1 VFCPRCGS
9 EYAGNPNFCGKCGA
23 NLSATGVES
32 PQKPPAAES
41 KCPYCQHTLEKR
53 PLRKTKCPNC
63 GNYIYVKRAPTS
75 QTKELVTEQRAAE
88 IEKLWEAHYQQEKID
103 ADPEYKQ
110 EYERT
115 KAELE
120 AKGGFKRSDGDI
132 RWAVA
137 NKQLLRYATQGDWGL
152 YRNVKLDMAQQLK
165 GEKKLKDALRTY
177 LEICYLDVN
186 GPNNLGG
193 ERDPDMLKSY
203 PPFDPTMG
211 FLAPRII
218 WEIGELSKALGLQA
232 DEVKSLFMEVA
243 VPNHKNLGLPIDPTQ
258 GWDKIAPGNV
268 FDADKWE
275 QHQEDARLA
284 HGSGYDLLSVAEDR
298 MKKLESSGA
307 GLEQYRE
314 ILSML
319 EAALIG
325 GISPNTKAIVHKRIG
340 EIQHKFGRDAD
351 AIQHFETAIK
361 LNPKVGVKKLLDSL
375 QKQRPTS
382 PL

>member
-1 VFCPRCGS
+1 MVFCPRCGS

-23 NLSATGVES
+23 NLSGTGVES
-32 PQKPPAAES
+32 PQKPPAAEA

-63 GNYIYVKRAPTS
+63 GNYICVKRAPTS

-88 IEKLWEAHYQQEKID
+88 IDKLWEAHYQQEKID

-120 AKGGFKRSDGDI
+120 AHGGFKRSDGDI

-137 NKQLLRYATQGDWGL
+137 NKQLLRYATQGAWGA
-152 YRNVKLDMAQQLK
+152 YRMTKFDMAQQLK
-165 GEKKLKDALRTY
+165 GEGKLRDSLMTY
-177 LEICYLDVN
+177 LEVCYLDLN
-186 GPNNLGG
+186 DYGNI
-193 ERDPDMLKSY
+193 
-203 PPFDPTMG
+203 
-211 FLAPRII
+211 APAVI
-218 WEIGELSKALGLQA
+218 WEVKELSKTLGLQA

-258 GWDKIAPGNV
+258 GWDKIVETNAFN
-268 FDADKWE
+268 AEKEE
-275 QHQEDARLA
+275 QERLA
-284 HGSGYDLLSVAEDR
+284 GGTGYDWLAIAEAR
-298 MKKLESSGA
+298 MKKLESSGV

-319 EAALIG
+319 EAALTG